1 MAMKLPLHFFNHASD
16 LSRIEEL
23 RAISLFKGLNPREL
37 REVDELLHE
46 RTYQKDE
53 IIFDAGDVGL
63 GLFIVVSGRV
73 RAVSSRP
80 DPEKLSAEFCCGDFF
95 GEISLFDDSLRTS
108 RVVAVEPSRVV
119 ALFRT
124 EFFSLLERNHSIGTK
139 ILLELSKTVC
149 HRLRRVLMGETP
161 ASCP

>member
-1 MAMKLPLHFFNHASD
+1 MKAPFNLFNSPSD
-16 LSRIEEL
+16 LPRITEL
-23 RAISLFKGLNPREL
+23 RAITLFKDLNPREL

-46 RTYQKDE
+46 RTYQKGE

-73 RAVSSRP
+73 QASSTRQGA
-80 DPEKLSAEFCCGDFF
+80 ENLSAEFCCGDFF
-95 GEISLFDDSLRTS
+95 GEISLFDDSQRTS
-108 RVVAVEPSRVV
+108 RVIATEPSRVL

-139 ILLELSKTVC
+139 ILLALSRTVC
-149 HRLRRVLMGETP
+149 HRLRRVLMGERQ

>member
-1 MAMKLPLHFFNHASD
+1 MKAPFNLFNHPSD
-16 LSRIEEL
+16 LQHINEL

-46 RTYQKDE
+46 RTYEKGE
-53 IIFDAGDVGL
+53 VIFDAGDVGL
-63 GLFIVVSGRV
+63 GLFIVVSGKV
-73 RAVSSRP
+73 KATPSRP
-80 DPEKLSAEFCCGDFF
+80 DADNLSAEFCCGDFF

-108 RVVAVEPSRVV
+108 RVIAEEPSRVL

-139 ILLELSKTVC
+139 ILLELSRTVC
-149 HRLRRVLMGETP
+149 HRLRRVLMGERP
-161 ASCP
+161 ATCA

>member
-1 MAMKLPLHFFNHASD
+1 MKAPFNLFNSPSD
-16 LSRIEEL
+16 LPRITEL
-23 RAISLFKGLNPREL
+23 RAITLFKDLNSREL

-46 RTYQKDE
+46 RTYQKGE

-73 RAVSSRP
+73 QASSTRQGA
-80 DPEKLSAEFCCGDFF
+80 ENLSAEFCCGDFF
-95 GEISLFDDSLRTS
+95 GEISLFDDSQRTS
-108 RVVAVEPSRVV
+108 RVIATEPSRVL

-139 ILLELSKTVC
+139 ILLALSRTVC
-149 HRLRRVLMGETP
+149 HRLRRVLMGERQ

>member
-1 MAMKLPLHFFNHASD
+1 MKAPFNLFNNTSD
-16 LSRIEEL
+16 LPRINEL

-37 REVDELLHE
+37 REIDELLHE
-46 RTYQKDE
+46 RTYQKGE

-63 GLFIVVSGRV
+63 GLYIVVSGRIQ
-73 RAVSSRP
+73 AKSSRAGA
-80 DPEKLSAEFCCGDFF
+80 DNLSAEFCCGEFF
-95 GEISLFDDSLRTS
+95 GEISLFDDSQRTS
-108 RVVAVEPSRVV
+108 RVIAVEPSRVL

-139 ILLELSKTVC
+139 ILLELSRTVC
-149 HRLRRVLMGETP
+149 HRLRRVLMGESP